1 MGDSSRD
8 RRISVLLPRTSLGR
22 PGLSVDTTYAVRPES
37 SSRESDGPP
46 TTTPPS
52 PRTFGPRRPTP
63 FGSEYL
69 IVPRRRT

>member
-8 RRISVLLPRTSLGR
+8 RRVSVLLPRTMLGHA
-22 PGLSVDTTYAVRPES
+22 GLSIDTTYAVRAES

-63 FGSEYL
+63 VGSEYL